1 MDIAS
6 WSAVV
11 GLLLLV
17 MALGDSLLSR
27 LPLSTSMAY
36 LAVGVAIS
44 PLWLGW
50 TAASLASDT
59 KMLEHVAEVVVLLS
73 LFGSGLKM
81 SLGLSDGRWLLPVR
95 LAFVAMLATV
105 ALIALVG
112 VVGLGLP
119 LGAAILL
126 GGMLAPT
133 DPVLASDVQLAKPTD
148 RDRLRFALTGEA
160 GLNDGTAYP
169 FVLLGLGLLGLHD
182 LGPSLWRWFALDV
195 AWGVGAGIGIGAVL
209 GTLVGRLVLYLRR
222 THKEAVGLDNFLALG
237 LIGLTYGAASLAAG
251 YGFLAVFAAGVALRR
266 LEQRAS
272 AAGASGEPS
281 RPRAA
286 TVAARRQRSAEI
298 AAEAHAD
305 PDLSHAEK
313 AATHVRHAPAFM
325 AHAMLS
331 FNEQI
336 ERIGEVA
343 AVVAIGMLL
352 WAVEWRSV
360 SWPFVAV
367 LMLVIRPLSVA
378 IGLVGSRTSASQRGL
393 IGWFGIRGVGSLY
406 YLAYAMNH
414 GLAKDMAAQMAA
426 LVLPVVVVS
435 IVVHGVSVTP
445 LMSFYERRKSRGRER

>member
-27 LPLSTSMAY
+27 LPLSTSMLY

-50 TAASLASDT
+50 TRASLASDT
-59 KMLEHVAEVVVLLS
+59 KMLEHIAEVVVLLS
-73 LFGSGLKM
+73 LFGSGMKM
-81 SLGLSDGRWLLPVR
+81 SLGLHDGRWLLPVR
-95 LAFVAMLATV
+95 LAVVSMIATV
-105 ALIALVG
+105 ALIAAAG
-112 VVGLGLP
+112 VAWLGLS

-133 DPVLASDVQLAKPTD
+133 DPVLASDVQLAHPAD
-148 RDRLRFALTGEA
+148 RDRLRFSLTGEA
-160 GLNDGTAYP
+160 GLNDGTAFP

-182 LGPSLWRWFALDV
+182 LGGSLWRWFAIDV
-195 AWGVGAGIGIGAVL
+195 LWGVGGGIAMGTLL
-209 GTLVGRLVLYLRR
+209 GTLVGELVLYLRR
-222 THKEAVGLDNFLALG
+222 THREAVGLDNFLALG
-237 LIGLTYGAASLAAG
+237 LIGLTYGVASIAGG

-266 LEQRAS
+266 VEQRESA
-272 AAGASGEPS
+272 AAGAGVPTSEKTAETRRRRS
-281 RPRAA
+281 AD
-286 TVAARRQRSAEI
+286 VAAK
-298 AAEAHAD
+298 AHAD
-305 PDLSHAEK
+305 PDASHAEQ
-313 AATHVRHAPAFM
+313 AATHARHAPAFM

-352 WAVEWRSV
+352 WALEWHSV
-360 SWPFVAV
+360 SWLFVALLV
-367 LMLVIRPLSVA
+367 LVIRPMSVA
-378 IGLVGSRTSASQRGL
+378 VGLVGSRTSAPQRGL
-393 IGWFGIRGVGSLY
+393 IGWFGVRGVGSLY
-406 YLAYAMNH
+406 YLAYAMSH
-414 GLAKDMAAQMAA
+414 GLPKDLAAQMAA
-426 LVLPVVVVS
+426 LVLAVVVVS

>member
-1 MDIAS
+1 MDIAL

-27 LPLSTSMAY
+27 MPLSTSMLY
-36 LAVGVAIS
+36 LAAGAAIS

-50 TAASLASDT
+50 TRVSIGTDAKA
-59 KMLEHVAEVVVLLS
+59 LEHLSEVVVLLS

-81 SLGLSDGRWLLPVR
+81 SLGLHDRRWLLPVR
-95 LAFVAMLATV
+95 LAVISMIATV
-105 ALIALVG
+105 ALIAAAGMVW
-112 VVGLGLP
+112 LGLS

-133 DPVLASDVQLAKPTD
+133 DPVLASDVQLAHPAD
-148 RDRLRFALTGEA
+148 RDRLRFSLTGEA
-160 GLNDGTAYP
+160 GLNDGTAFP

-182 LGPSLWRWFALDV
+182 ISPSLWRWFAFDV
-195 AWGVGAGIGIGAVL
+195 LWGVGAGIAIGAAL
-209 GTLVGRLVLYLRR
+209 GTAVGQLVLYLRR

-272 AAGASGEPS
+272 AAS
-281 RPRAA
+281 AA
-286 TVAARRQRSAEI
+286 VAPAQVAAV
-298 AAEAHAD
+298 AHAD
-305 PDLSHAEK
+305 PDLSHAEQV
-313 AATHVRHAPAFM
+313 ATDPQHAPAFM
-325 AHAMLS
+325 AHAVLS

-352 WAVEWRSV
+352 WAVQWYLA
-360 SWPFVAV
+360 SWLFVAA
-367 LMLVIRPLSVA
+367 MLVLVRPLSVA
-378 IGLVGSRTSASQRGL
+378 LGLVRSKTSLSQRAM
-393 IGWFGIRGVGSLY
+393 IGWFGIRGIGSLY
-406 YLAYAMNH
+406 YLMYAANH
-414 GLAKDMAAQMAA
+414 GIEPALAAQLTA
-426 LVLPVVVVS
+426 LTLSVVVVS
-435 IVVHGVSVTP
+435 IVVHGISVTP
-445 LMSFYERRKSRGRER
+445 LMALYEKAKPRARRRG

>member
-27 LPLSTSMAY
+27 LPLSTSMLY
-36 LAVGVAIS
+36 LGVGAAIS

-50 TAASLASDT
+50 TRISADADGR
-59 KMLEHVAEVVVLLS
+59 MLEHLAEVVVLLS

-95 LAFVAMLATV
+95 LASVSMITTV
-105 ALIALVG
+105 ALVAAAGLAW
-112 VVGLGLP
+112 LGLS

-133 DPVLASDVQLAKPTD
+133 DPVLASDVQLARPDD

-160 GLNDGTAYP
+160 GLNDGTAFP
-169 FVLLGLGLLGLHD
+169 FVLLGLGMLGLHD
-182 LGPSLWRWFALDV
+182 LGGSLWRWLSLDV
-195 AWGVGAGIGIGAVL
+195 LFGVGAGLGIGAVL
-209 GTLVGRLVLYLRR
+209 GTLVGQLVLYLRR
-222 THKEAVGLDNFLALG
+222 THKEAVGLDNFLSLG
-237 LIGLTYGAASLAAG
+237 LIGLTYGAASLASG

-272 AAGASGEPS
+272 GGAQATGSPS
-281 RPRAA
+281 TKPQSA
-286 TVAARRQRSAEI
+286 AARRKRSAEI

-305 PDLSHAEK
+305 PDVSHAEQ
-313 AATHVRHAPAFM
+313 AATDARHAPAFM

-336 ERIGEVA
+336 ERIAEVA

-352 WAVEWRSV
+352 WAVDWRDV
-360 SWPFVAV
+360 SWLFVAV
-367 LMLVIRPLSVA
+367 LLFVIRPLSVA
-378 IGLVGSRTSASQRGL
+378 LGLVGSKTSVSQRAFV
-393 IGWFGIRGVGSLY
+393 GWFGIRGVGSLY
-406 YLAYAMNH
+406 YLTYATGH
-414 GLAKDMAAQMAA
+414 GLDPAMAAQMTAF
-426 LVLPVVVVS
+426 VLSVVVVS

-445 LMSFYERRKSRGRER
+445 LMSFYERRKARGRER